1 MKDAYERMPELFLD
15 WLDEC
20 PVRFARIKVN
30 ENTVH
35 YSFDAPDE
43 EDEGERNIGEIMS
56 LKYKMEVK
64 KN

>member
-20 PVRFARIKVN
+20 PVRFDRIKVN

-43 EDEGERNIGEIMS
+43 EDEA
-56 LKYKMEVK
+56 
-64 KN
+64 

>member
-1 MKDAYERMPELFLD
+1 MKDAFERMPESFLD
-15 WLDEC
+15 WLMEC
-20 PVRFARIKVN
+20 PVRYDRIKIN
-30 ENTVH
+30 EQTVH

-56 LKYKMEVK
+56 LKYKMEAK

>member
-20 PVRFARIKVN
+20 PVRFDRIKVN